1 MIDATKRHRV
11 FFALWPDAEVVSH
24 LAALA
29 QHLVTTP
36 GARAT
41 PPQNLHLTLV
51 FVGAVTAAQIDQLT
65 AIAADV
71 SATFCAVLDSASD
84 GSPSGESPDVVRLD
98 RLGFWPQGGILWA
111 GSRAS
116 VSSPPSHHPLRR
128 GRRFLPDRLVAQ
140 LLHQRRLFNAAP
152 AALAALLTTR
162 LRAAGFHIESQPF
175 VPHVTL
181 ARRVRCASLPRL
193 ESPLTW
199 PVREFALL
207 ESIAQPMYPRYET
220 LAVFPLEPEAAED

>member
-1 MIDATKRHRV
+1 MIDTTKRRRV
-11 FFALWPDAEVVSH
+11 FFALWPDDEVASH

-41 PPQNLHLTLV
+41 PPQNLHLTLL
-51 FVGAVTAAQIDQLT
+51 FVGAVTTAQIDQLM
-65 AIAADV
+65 AIANDV
-71 SATFCAVLDSASD
+71 RAEFCAALDLA
-84 GSPSGESPDVVRLD
+84 SGETPGAVRLD

-111 GSRAS
+111 GSRAAR
-116 VSSPPSHHPLRR
+116 VLSPSRHPLRR
-128 GRRFLPDRLVAQ
+128 GECFLLDRLVAQ
-140 LLHQRRLFNAAP
+140 LFHQRRLFTSVP
-152 AALAALLTTR
+152 ATLAAMLTPR
-162 LRAAGFHIESQPF
+162 LRAAGFHIEPRPF
-175 VPHVTL
+175 APHVTL

-207 ESIAQPMYPRYET
+207 ESIAQPLHPRYET
-220 LAVFPLEPEAAED
+220 LAVFPLEPEESGA

>member
-36 GARAT
+36 GARVT
-41 PPQNLHLTLV
+41 PPQNLHLTLA

-71 SATFCAVLDSASD
+71 SATFCAALDSASD
-84 GSPSGESPDVVRLD
+84 ESPDAVRLD

-116 VSSPPSHHPLRR
+116 VSSPPSH
-128 GRRFLPDRLVAQ
+128 
-140 LLHQRRLFNAAP
+140 QRRLFNAVS

-162 LRAAGFHIESQPF
+162 LRAAGFHIEPQPF

-199 PVREFALL
+199 PVREFALI
-207 ESIAQPMYPRYET
+207 ESIAQPLYPRYET
-220 LAVFPLEPEAAED
+220 LVAFPLEPEAVED

>member
-1 MIDATKRHRV
+1 MIDTTKRHRV
-11 FFALWPDAEVVSH
+11 FFALWPDAEVASH

-29 QHLVTTP
+29 QHLVATP
-36 GARAT
+36 AARAT

-71 SATFCAVLDSASD
+71 SAAFCAALDAASD
-84 GSPSGESPDVVRLD
+84 GSPSDGSPDAVRLD

-116 VSSPPSHHPLRR
+116 VSSPPSH
-128 GRRFLPDRLVAQ
+128 
-140 LLHQRRLFNAAP
+140 QRRLFNAVP
-152 AALAALLTTR
+152 ATLAALLTTR
-162 LRAAGFHIESQPF
+162 LRAAGFHIEPQAF

-199 PVREFALL
+199 PVREFALI

>member
-1 MIDATKRHRV
+1 MIDTTKRHRV
-11 FFALWPDAEVVSH
+11 FFALWPDAEVASH

-29 QHLVTTP
+29 QHLVATP
-36 GARAT
+36 AARAT
-41 PPQNLHLTLV
+41 PPQNLHLTLA

-71 SATFCAVLDSASD
+71 SAAFCLALDSASD
-84 GSPSGESPDVVRLD
+84 GSPSDGSPDAVRLD

-116 VSSPPSHHPLRR
+116 VSLPPS
-128 GRRFLPDRLVAQ
+128 
-140 LLHQRRLFNAAP
+140 HQRRLFNAVP
-152 AALAALLTTR
+152 ATLAALLTTR
-162 LRAAGFHIESQPF
+162 LRAAGFHIEPQAF

-199 PVREFALL
+199 LVREFALI